1 MKTHIALAAI
11 SLLFVATQPARA
23 QDPGERCMALS
34 GLGAAIEHRLVAI
47 PDAPT
52 RILKAVVDPEAD
64 GLPESCRI
72 TGLIAPYTGF
82 ELRMPT
88 NTWNG
93 KFLMLGCGGSC
104 GSINSGRSDPG
115 LARNY
120 AVVQTDMG
128 HQGASW
134 LFAYNNLQGEID
146 FAYRSTHTVAV
157 AAKEIIDAYY
167 GNRAAQNYFMGC
179 STGGRQAMVEAQ
191 RFPRDFDGIIAGAP
205 VYDQTGDGAYFV
217 LWNPLANMDEDGK
230 TILNPKKLP
239 MIRNAVMEKCDA
251 ADGLEDGILQDP
263 RQCGW
268 QPSEMQ
274 CHRGRNGD
282 TCLTA
287 EEVEVVNK
295 IYSGATDSDG
305 EPWYFGMSRG
315 SEYTWTPEFIQEGK
329 VGTWIE
335 GPQSFGEEFITT
347 MPFFNDPPLGTPAST
362 FDFDRDPPRMA
373 LTEVLYNAQN
383 PDLRKFKKNG
393 GKLIVYHGWDDDQ
406 IPPGISVDYYE
417 TSTRTMGGP
426 EQTKDFFRLFMVPSM
441 LHCTAGGIG
450 GSQVDWLTALE
461 HWVEKD
467 DAPEQVIVYRR
478 VSQGYYQPP
487 ARYPMDSSMYDQT
500 RPVYAYPD
508 VARYKGIGDSNET
521 SSWEKASAAP
531 SR

>member
-1 MKTHIALAAI
+1 MKILILLSGLWLFLIA
-11 SLLFVATQPARA
+11 PAPLKA
-23 QDPGERCMALS
+23 QDAVDECAALS
-34 GLGAAIEHRLVAI
+34 GLGAPIEHRLVAI

-52 RILKAVVDPEAD
+52 RILKAAVDPPAD
-64 GLPESCRI
+64 GLPESCRV
-72 TGLIAPYTGF
+72 TGLIAPNTGF

-88 NTWNG
+88 ATWNG
-93 KFLMLGCGGSC
+93 KFLMVGCGGYC
-104 GSINSGRSDPG
+104 GSIDSGRSDPG

-167 GNRAAQNYFMGC
+167 GKRAELNYFMGC

-191 RFPRDFDGIIAGAP
+191 RFPRDFHGIIAGAP
-205 VYDQTGDGAYFV
+205 VYDETGDGAHFV
-217 LWNPLANMDEDGK
+217 LWSPLANLDEDGQP
-230 TILNPKKLP
+230 ILSPKKLP
-239 MIRNAVMEKCDA
+239 MIRSAVMAKCDA

-263 RQCGW
+263 RRCDW
-268 QPSEMQ
+268 EPSEIQ
-274 CHRGRNGD
+274 CRRGRDGE

-287 EEVEVVNK
+287 KEVEVVNK
-295 IYSGATDSDG
+295 IYSGATDADG
-305 EPWYFGMSRG
+305 NPWYFGMSRG

-329 VGTWIE
+329 VGDWLE

-347 MPFFNDPPLGTPAST
+347 MPFFYDPPAGTPARN

-393 GKLIVYHGWDDDQ
+393 GKLILYHGWDDDQ

-417 TSTRTMGGP
+417 TATRTMGGP
-426 EQTKDFFRLFMVPSM
+426 DQTRDFFRLFMVPSM
-441 LHCTAGGIG
+441 LHCTMGGIG

-461 HWVEKD
+461 NWVEHD
-467 DAPEQVIVYRR
+467 EAPEQVIVHRR
-478 VSQGYYQPP
+478 VKQGFYQPRV
-487 ARYPMDSSMYDQT
+487 RYPMDPSEYDQT
-500 RPVYAYPD
+500 RPVYAFPD
-508 VARYKGIGDSNET
+508 VARYRGSGDPNAT
-521 SSWEKASAAP
+521 DSWEVVPRSE
-531 SR
+531 